1 MASLKDT
8 LHVDLTAAMRAG
20 DETTVRTIRMVLT
33 SISQAESSGT
43 SAHELSGDEEVA
55 ILSTELKR
63 RRESAEAFANA
74 GRDELA
80 DAESAEA
87 DVILRYLPAPLTADE
102 VDTMVRDAVAQ
113 AQQDGLVGGRAMGA
127 VMKALKPQT
136 AGRVDGAELAA
147 TVKRELGM
155 G

>member
-1 MASLKDT
+1 MSTRNAASEGT
-8 LHVDLTAAMRAG
+8 AECGYGIAERHLHVDLTAAMRAG

-87 DVILRYLPAPLTADE
+87 DVILRYLPAPD
-102 VDTMVRDAVAQ
+102 R
-113 AQQDGLVGGRAMGA
+113 R
-127 VMKALKPQT
+127 
-136 AGRVDGAELAA
+136 
-147 TVKRELGM
+147 
-155 G
+155 